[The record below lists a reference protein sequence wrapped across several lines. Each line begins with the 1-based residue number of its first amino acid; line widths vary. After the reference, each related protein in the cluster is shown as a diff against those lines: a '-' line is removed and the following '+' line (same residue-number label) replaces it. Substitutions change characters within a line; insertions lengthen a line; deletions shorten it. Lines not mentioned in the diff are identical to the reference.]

1 MKYLYTYL
9 VCPGNTLEKDME
21 LFLKQT
27 GQEFCDITLM
37 LDDVKISAHKAILAA
52 RCNYF
57 EAMFRS
63 FMPEDNCV
71 KVFSVIS
78 QLKDIREYIVVTC
91 LSNI

>member
-1 MKYLYTYL
+1 
-9 VCPGNTLEKDME
+9 ME

-27 GQEFCDITLM
+27 GQEFCDISLM

-71 KVFSVIS
+71 KVFI
-78 QLKDIREYIVVTC
+78 IVKTFGALAC
-91 LSNI
+91 DLYGNLWIK